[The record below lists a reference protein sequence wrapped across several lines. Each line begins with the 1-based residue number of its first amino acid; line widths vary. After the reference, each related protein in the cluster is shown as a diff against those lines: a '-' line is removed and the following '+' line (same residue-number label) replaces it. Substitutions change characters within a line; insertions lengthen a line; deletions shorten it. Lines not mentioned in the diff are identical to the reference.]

1 MINVIIPKFT
11 ARNIDEKNP
20 SKFLLFDIQKGVL
33 NNIHGIYYTTED
45 ASDAVDIEAS
55 NKEAPEDV

>member
-1 MINVIIPKFT
+1 MLNVTISKFT
-11 ARNIDEKNP
+11 ASNIDEKNP

-33 NNIHGIYYTTED
+33 NNIHGMYYTTED
-45 ASDAVDIEAS
+45 ASDAVDTKAS